1 MIVQSDFLT
10 HWKTKALANRIGMEA
25 ALTALLALWTHCE
38 RRRAWEFQ
46 LTPLMLAGICD
57 FKGEATELFDTM
69 LAVNL
74 IDRCADPAW
83 FQVHEW
89 GKVNAALVCKWV
101 GHKGKGWFWHPRGHA
116 SDSIDRSIDATGEL
130 ALEQPIVP
138 TIGLD
143 RIGEDRI
150 GESDLAGKPPEG
162 LKAASSMPQT
172 SAAVP
177 APDLT
182 PNRPPETPD
191 SAKKKKGAGAVRKP
205 RAPNPLFDALV
216 AIEGCDPAQI
226 TGPMAACIGKALKTI
241 REVSPDVTV
250 AEIHRRADAYRAK
263 WQDITLTA
271 QALAKHWGTLG
282 AAQKKEGGPPVVVV
296 QEAPPR
302 FEQAAC
308 ALWGDGWK
316 QSCRPWHL
324 MVHGDKQMVWK
335 WLKENPQTQA

>member
-101 GHKGKGWFWHPRGHA
+101 GHKGKGWFWHPRGYA
-116 SDSIDRSIDATGEL
+116 TDSIDRSIDATGEL

-177 APDLT
+177 SPDLT
-182 PNRPPETPD
+182 PNVSPETTG
-191 SAKKKKGAGAVRKP
+191 SAKKKKGPAPRKP

-241 REVSPDVTV
+241 REVSPDVTA
-250 AEIHRRADAYRAK
+250 AEIQRRATAYRAK
-263 WQDITLTA
+263 WEGITLTS

-282 AAQKKEGGPPVVVV
+282 GFVGGKKEGEAV
-296 QEAPPR
+296 QTFAPDG
-302 FEQAAC
+302 FERACQALYDDVTPW
-308 ALWGDGWK
+308 ALLSDGHHAEI
-316 QSCRPWHL
+316 RT
-324 MVHGDKQMVWK
+324 
-335 WLKENPQTQA
+335 WLQLEKRKGGGE